1 MRRKPRLKPNEKD
14 LADTMAHKFLAV
26 STEARLAEN
35 FQIEKAEQLQQDQ
48 DQHKDAAVLARD
60 QKELDASATKAKE
73 MKLDAA
79 QKAADA
85 AAFAAGVHLLSPGQI
100 TGPNLFQNAEVTN
113 YSGKDPKHAST
124 DSQCDTILPYATR
137 NPNDMFR
144 GSHGSPCRATVFED
158 GQQVGFQHFIEWK
171 TPSPVTVK
179 SVGLFAAHDAIRYRR
194 SFETFKFYVKNQTQW
209 AEVKEY
215 SPALM
220 YGGSC
225 GVQPCFPPPASKY
238 APGTVLAACINVPPT
253 TGQEFRAVFIQS
265 VSSVEQFSGPRVL
278 QLSGYPN
285 ANCAK

>member
-1 MRRKPRLKPNEKD
+1 
-14 LADTMAHKFLAV
+14 
-26 STEARLAEN
+26 
-35 FQIEKAEQLQQDQ
+35 
-48 DQHKDAAVLARD
+48 
-60 QKELDASATKAKE
+60 

-85 AAFAAGVHLLSPGQI
+85 AAFAAGVHLVSPSQLSDS
-100 TGPNLFQNAEVTN
+100 NLFQNAEVLN
-113 YSGKDPKHAST
+113 YSGKDSAHFVTA
-124 DSQCDTILPYATR
+124 SQCDTVLLGATR

-171 TPSPVTVK
+171 TQKPVTLE

-194 SFETFKFYVKNQTQW
+194 SFETFKLYVKKQGQW
-209 AEVKEY
+209 SELKEY

-225 GVQPCFPPPASKY
+225 GTQPCFPPPATKY
-238 APGTVLAACINVPPT
+238 AAGTVLAACINVPPT
-253 TGQEFRAVFIQS
+253 TGQEFRAVFVQS

-278 QLSGYPN
+278 QLSGYAN
-285 ANCAK
+285 ANCTK